1 MASRENQ
8 SLQIALMVFAL
19 LTVVLAVTTY
29 IGFKQYGDQRKENEN
44 LNTRLSDNQSEV
56 RKSVTEQNRFKE
68 MMGFSI
74 DDELV
79 KIDEL
84 FKADFDEYAKK
95 YGVNLPEEEH
105 SYKRAAEYLGNDL
118 KDIRLRETAARQ
130 REQSLKD
137 KLAKVQGDAG
147 KQIQEYQAQMEAIKK
162 DKDGEAATFDQQRAG
177 FKKQTAEMTKQLDQ
191 DRKELANLQASKE
204 TQVSLLK
211 DKVGKIERQLFRVS
225 KEKEQ
230 IVAASFEVADG
241 KVARVNQ
248 GSKTIWINL
257 GSRDGLMP
265 RVMFSVYDAD
275 DNNAATATK
284 KAGVEVTQILG
295 PHLAEARIV
304 SDTVSNPMVR
314 GDQIYSPIWHRGRA
328 ESFAI
333 SGFIDLD
340 GDGESDLEQVRDL
353 VQINGGVIDAE
364 IGDDGSI
371 SGKMTVNTRYLVKGE
386 QPKAGKGPEKD
397 DLESIK
403 AAAETYSRMES
414 EANNL
419 GIEKISVA
427 EFLDRMGWRA
437 PNRTVRLGRSA
448 DPNQFLA
455 EPSATGRRTTSV
467 APSEQFRRR
476 RPPRVTF

>member
-19 LTVVLAVTTY
+19 LTVVMAVTTY
-29 IGFKQYGDQRKENEN
+29 IGFKQYGDQRKENAN
-44 LNTRLSDNQSEV
+44 LDQRLSDNQNEV

-118 KDIRLRETAARQ
+118 NDIRLRETAARQ

-162 DKDGEAATFDQQRAG
+162 DKDGEAATFDQQRAE
-177 FKKQTAEMTKQLDQ
+177 FKKQTAQMTKQLDQ

-211 DKVGKIERQLFRVS
+211 DKVGKLDRQLFKLG
-225 KEKEQ
+225 KEKKD
-230 IVAASFEVADG
+230 IVSTSFDVADG

-257 GSRDGLMP
+257 GS
-265 RVMFSVYDAD
+265 
-275 DNNAATATK
+275 NN
-284 KAGVEVTQILG
+284 E
-295 PHLAEARIV
+295 
-304 SDTVSNPMVR
+304 
-314 GDQIYSPIWHRGRA
+314 
-328 ESFAI
+328 
-333 SGFIDLD
+333 
-340 GDGESDLEQVRDL
+340 
-353 VQINGGVIDAE
+353 
-364 IGDDGSI
+364 
-371 SGKMTVNTRYLVKGE
+371 
-386 QPKAGKGPEKD
+386 
-397 DLESIK
+397 
-403 AAAETYSRMES
+403 
-414 EANNL
+414 
-419 GIEKISVA
+419 
-427 EFLDRMGWRA
+427 
-437 PNRTVRLGRSA
+437 
-448 DPNQFLA
+448 
-455 EPSATGRRTTSV
+455 
-467 APSEQFRRR
+467 
-476 RPPRVTF
+476 